1 MVYHEVSLSHRM
13 ERDEVQKWTGTW
25 WFFAT
30 PTPLKNMSSSVGIV
44 TVPIPMTDPAGAGIF
59 MLT

>member
-30 PTPLKNMSSSVGIV
+30 PTPLKNMSSGKSGGM
-44 TVPIPMTDPAGAGIF
+44 MTF
-59 MLT
+59 QSQYMEK